1 MEPMLAQIN
10 GSSAW
15 VAGVL
20 LGLSAAVHCL
30 GMCGPLVIAMGKT
43 RSHWTALAAY
53 HGARTGSYLLLGL
66 VVMTFAPMATGQRWL
81 SILSGVF
88 LLATSWQEQFS
99 EPACCTTQKTPWHK
113 RLLQWRTWSLKNT
126 SGVLNAS
133 VLGGLNGLLPCG
145 MVYAAL
151 ATSSAFGGWLGG
163 VQFLV
168 GFGAATA
175 LPLVVLQALGKRLS
189 PPWMKRWKA
198 ASAVL
203 GVAMGLWFILRGAGL
218 GIPFLSPT
226 DGSLNVA
233 SHQTHPATTLQPRS
247 NSLEPT
253 HHPKASN
260 SHQKLPSES
269 AGSCC
274 TKK

>member
-66 VVMTFAPMATGQRWL
+66 VVMTFAPMATGQQWL

-226 DGSLNVA
+226 DGSLQLE
-233 SHQTHPATTLQPRS
+233 SHAPKPSGVEATGNATG
-247 NSLEPT
+247 
-253 HHPKASN
+253 HPKTVPLN
-260 SHQKLPSES
+260 PSPKEKPG
-269 AGSCC
+269 ACC
-274 TKK
+274 TKE